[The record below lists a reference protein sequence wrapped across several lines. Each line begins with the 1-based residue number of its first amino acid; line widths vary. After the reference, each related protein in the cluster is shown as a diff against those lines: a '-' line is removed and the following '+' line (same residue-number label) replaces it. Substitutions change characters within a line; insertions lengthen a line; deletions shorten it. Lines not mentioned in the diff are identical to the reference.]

1 MTPIRGA
8 SHLQLFNILAAV
20 EVAKGCLGPCL
31 NLRVSYLRTK
41 GDSLLLNT
49 GHWRLRLRLNL
60 LLITSDLL
68 DLLSR
73 LLVGVGLLFI
83 DHIGIVKAR

>member
-1 MTPIRGA
+1 VI
-8 SHLQLFNILAAV
+8 
-20 EVAKGCLGPCL
+20 
-31 NLRVSYLRTK
+31 YLRTK

-73 LLVGVGLLFI
+73 LLVGVGLLLV
-83 DHIGIVKAR
+83 DYVGKVKAR